1 VTQKRGLVEALSQKE
16 LHQFADL
23 DFRDPD
29 LRTRLLE
36 LRTEMGRSTGQYQGE
51 VSPETWVAHVEL
63 ARDKFLQCCY
73 TGLRI
78 SDADRRGLAA
88 CARQYHCARQHGENR
103 RHGLHFLL
111 QRLVQARG
119 PG

>member
-1 VTQKRGLVEALSQKE
+1 MTQKRGRVEALSQKE

-51 VSPETWVAHVEL
+51 VSPET
-63 ARDKFLQCCY
+63 
-73 TGLRI
+73 
-78 SDADRRGLAA
+78 
-88 CARQYHCARQHGENR
+88 
-103 RHGLHFLL
+103 
-111 QRLVQARG
+111 
-119 PG
+119 